1 MGRTAEE
8 KVHVG
13 RLRGF
18 ASRMADR
25 REERAEKYVLIG
37 VGHGERC
44 RFSIG
49 VAAAR
54 QAREERIR

>member
-1 MGRTAEE
+1 
-8 KVHVG
+8 
-13 RLRGF
+13 
-18 ASRMADR
+18 MADR